1 MAREIKEWGD
11 ARAELGAYLDDL
23 KRARYFTRLPLS
35 DEALGNYIQDMS
47 PLIVSQGL
55 QLVVFW
61 CSRKLNLKF
70 RPPRWIVRKY
80 YGVSEYTDFELVD
93 LVRWSLEAF
102 TEGVGGNEGR
112 A

>member
-11 ARAELGAYLDDL
+11 TRAELGEYLEDL

-35 DEALGNYIQDMS
+35 DEALENYIQGMS
-47 PLIVSQGL
+47 PLVVTQGFQMVL
-55 QLVVFW
+55 FW
-61 CSRKLNLKF
+61 CLRKLNLKF

-80 YGVSEYTDFELVD
+80 YSISEYSEVELVD

-102 TEGVGGNEGR
+102 TVGVGGNDER